1 MGFLFSQMWNF
12 FPQIILAQSPG
23 QAIFGPG
30 PVTDSESNVFRL
42 ERGYFGYHKAKNILL
57 WKP

>member
-1 MGFLFSQMWNF
+1 MFFLFSQMWIF

-23 QAIFGPG
+23 QAIFGPE
-30 PVTDSESNVFRL
+30 PVTDSESNVFML
-42 ERGYFGYHKAKNILL
+42 ERGYCGYHKAKNIPL